1 MRIRY
6 LFILVVLHV
15 GFVFWFSFGGCRENT
30 DTSVYIFVGLG
41 NHEMFVALQ
50 NDVPIME
57 S

>member
-30 DTSVYIFVGLG
+30 DTSIYIFVGLG
-41 NHEMFVALQ
+41 NHETFVALQ